1 MLLGESQESLR
12 LTYRIGQSTIS
23 GIIKEVC
30 VAIFYV
36 LREEYL
42 KMPSCENEWKVV
54 ANDFGQRW
62 NFYNCIGAMDGKHFK
77 IDPPLQSGSLYYNYK
92 DSFSVVLLAIVDA
105 HLRFIYVDVGTNGRI
120 SDSGIWNKCTIKAHL
135 KENTLKIPGA
145 VPLSNI
151 EKEFPFVLIGDEGF
165 PLSTELLIPY
175 PRDLC
180 SGRKNKRIFNY
191 RYLITI
197 F

>member
-1 MLLGESQESLR
+1 MHQIKKYLKYFAFRRISRLLLGESLR

-30 VAIFYV
+30 VAIFDV

-77 IDPPLQSGSLYYNYK
+77 IDPPL
-92 DSFSVVLLAIVDA
+92 
-105 HLRFIYVDVGTNGRI
+105 
-120 SDSGIWNKCTIKAHL
+120 
-135 KENTLKIPGA
+135 
-145 VPLSNI
+145 
-151 EKEFPFVLIGDEGF
+151 
-165 PLSTELLIPY
+165 
-175 PRDLC
+175 
-180 SGRKNKRIFNY
+180 RIFI
-191 RYLITI
+191 L
-197 F
+197 